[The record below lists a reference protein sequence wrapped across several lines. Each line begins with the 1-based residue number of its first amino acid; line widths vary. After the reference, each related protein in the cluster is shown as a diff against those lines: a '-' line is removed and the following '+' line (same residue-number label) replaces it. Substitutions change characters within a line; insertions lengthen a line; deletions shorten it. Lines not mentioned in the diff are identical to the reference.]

1 METFMAIV
9 FLVFGILQIILFFKI
24 WGMTNNVKKIKNK
37 LFEDDFFFP
46 VEKLF
51 ENTSLV
57 KSAFAVNVQKIN
69 KLIYLE
75 EKLAARHI
83 LLLMR
88 YNLERYCNT
97 CEKYIEK
104 EVQELS
110 VPFFKE
116 IDEMLAKLYMLY
128 GLETAEKIFFCR
140 FCVLSE

>member
-110 VPFFKE
+110 VTFFKE
-116 IDEMLAKLYMLY
+116 IDEMLAKL
-128 GLETAEKIFFCR
+128 
-140 FCVLSE
+140 

>member
-9 FLVFGILQIILFFKI
+9 FLVFGILQIILFFKV
-24 WGMTNNVKKIKNK
+24 WGMTNNVKKIKDK
-37 LFEDDFFFP
+37 LSEDDFFFP

-116 IDEMLAKLYMLY
+116 IDEMLAKL
-128 GLETAEKIFFCR
+128 
-140 FCVLSE
+140 

>member
-1 METFMAIV
+1 MRVRNGTFELYNNFSNLKFNGMETFMAIV

-116 IDEMLAKLYMLY
+116 IDEMLAKL
-128 GLETAEKIFFCR
+128 
-140 FCVLSE
+140 

>member
-116 IDEMLAKLYMLY
+116 IDEMLAKL
-128 GLETAEKIFFCR
+128 
-140 FCVLSE
+140 

>member
-110 VPFFKE
+110 VPFLK
-116 IDEMLAKLYMLY
+116 K
-128 GLETAEKIFFCR
+128 
-140 FCVLSE
+140 

>member
-1 METFMAIV
+1 METFMALV
-9 FLVFGILQIILFFKI
+9 FLVFGILQIILFFKV
-24 WGMTNNVKKIKNK
+24 WGMTNNVKKIKDK
-37 LFEDDFFFP
+37 LSEDDFFFP

-116 IDEMLAKLYMLY
+116 IDEMLAKL
-128 GLETAEKIFFCR
+128 
-140 FCVLSE
+140 

>member
-1 METFMAIV
+1 METFMTIV

-75 EKLAARHI
+75 DKVAARHI

-116 IDEMLAKLYMLY
+116 IDEMLAKL
-128 GLETAEKIFFCR
+128 
-140 FCVLSE
+140 

>member
-9 FLVFGILQIILFFKI
+9 FLVFGILQIILFFKV
-24 WGMTNNVKKIKNK
+24 WGMTNDVKKIKDK
-37 LFEDDFFFP
+37 LSEDDFFFP

-116 IDEMLAKLYMLY
+116 IDEMLAKL
-128 GLETAEKIFFCR
+128 
-140 FCVLSE
+140 

>member
-37 LFEDDFFFP
+37 LFEGDFP
-46 VEKLF
+46 AEYLYEKT
-51 ENTSLV
+51 NLV
-57 KSAFAVNVQKIN
+57 KDAFYANIRKID
-69 KLIYLE
+69 KLIYLGD
-75 EKLAARHI
+75 KVAARHI

-116 IDEMLAKLYMLY
+116 IDEMLAKL
-128 GLETAEKIFFCR
+128 
-140 FCVLSE
+140 

>member
-1 METFMAIV
+1 METFMTIV

-116 IDEMLAKLYMLY
+116 IDEMLAKL
-128 GLETAEKIFFCR
+128 
-140 FCVLSE
+140 

>member
-1 METFMAIV
+1 MVYLNYITTFLV

-116 IDEMLAKLYMLY
+116 IDEMLAKL
-128 GLETAEKIFFCR
+128 
-140 FCVLSE
+140 

>member
-75 EKLAARHI
+75 EKLAARTYI
-83 LLLMR
+83 AFER

-97 CEKYIEK
+97 CEKYTK
-104 EVQELS
+104 KKS
-110 VPFFKE
+110 KN
-116 IDEMLAKLYMLY
+116 
-128 GLETAEKIFFCR
+128 
-140 FCVLSE
+140 

>member
-9 FLVFGILQIILFFKI
+9 FLVFGILQIILIFKI

-116 IDEMLAKLYMLY
+116 IDEMLAKL
-128 GLETAEKIFFCR
+128 
-140 FCVLSE
+140 

>member
-9 FLVFGILQIILFFKI
+9 FLVFGILQIILFFKV
-24 WGMTNNVKKIKNK
+24 WGMTNNVKKIKDK
-37 LFEDDFFFP
+37 LSEDDFFFP

-116 IDEMLAKLYMLY
+116 IDEMLSKL
-128 GLETAEKIFFCR
+128 
-140 FCVLSE
+140 

>member
-75 EKLAARHI
+75 EKLDARHI

-116 IDEMLAKLYMLY
+116 IDEMLAKL
-128 GLETAEKIFFCR
+128 
-140 FCVLSE
+140 